1 MISSKRKPNL
11 LETDRGKDFNN
22 GILQNFVENNN
33 IKPYSRNSSFGA
45 VFAERFNKSI
55 RNIPKKFVFERGD
68 ANWID
73 ALPTVTKQCNN
84 RIQSSTKI
92 NRIQASLKKN
102 EEFVC
107 NNLLDKKKEDKTKVS
122 SKRSR

>member
-1 MISSKRKPNL
+1 MG
-11 LETDRGKDFNN
+11 TDRSKEFYN
-22 GILQNFVENNN
+22 GILQNFVKNND

-84 RIQSSTKI
+84 RIHSSTKI

-107 NNLLDKKKEDKTKVS
+107 NNLLDKKK
-122 SKRSR
+122 RG

>member
-11 LETDRGKDFNN
+11 IETDRGKEFYDSFF
-22 GILQNFVENNN
+22 QNFLKNNN

-45 VFAERFNKSI
+45 VFAERFNESI
-55 RNIPKKFVFERGD
+55 RKLPKKFVCERGD

-73 ALPTVTKQCNN
+73 VLRTVTKQYNN
-84 RIQSSTKI
+84 RIHSSTKI

-102 EEFVC
+102 EGFFAII
-107 NNLLDKKKEDKTKVS
+107 S
-122 SKRSR
+122 